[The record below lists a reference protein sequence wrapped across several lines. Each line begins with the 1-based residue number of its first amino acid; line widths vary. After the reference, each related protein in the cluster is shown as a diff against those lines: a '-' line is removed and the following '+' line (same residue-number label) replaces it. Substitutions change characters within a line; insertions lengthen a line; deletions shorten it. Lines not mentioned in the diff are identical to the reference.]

1 MMGIL
6 RATFKTGLYG
16 VTGGLASVGAG
27 MAYLSATTSIVDLS
41 KDDAWF
47 RSKTYAKYNP
57 KANPALQDDCI
68 KRVPL
73 SKIRPELRNDET
85 ALTLDFC
92 RGIWSRWGF
101 WPQSKLHERY
111 DAPPGS
117 EGYTWKTSELAVA
130 KYEPGLKFSNH
141 FEVVQNQGNEITVR
155 CGGSPLQ
162 PGLRNSDGLVLI
174 SARIDHE
181 KQEAVFSLK
190 SALFDSAGSYE
201 KGVGHP
207 IPPKIVFLHPWY
219 VRILVQSGFGNVKA

>member
-1 MMGIL
+1 MGIL

-16 VTGGLASVGAG
+16 ITGGLASVGAG
-27 MAYLSATTSIVDLS
+27 MAYLGATTSIVDL
-41 KDDAWF
+41 KNEDAWF

-73 SKIRPELRNDET
+73 SKIRPELRNDEA
-85 ALTLDFC
+85 ALTLEFC
-92 RGIWSRWGF
+92 RF

-117 EGYTWKTSELAVA
+117 EGHTWETSELAVA
-130 KYEPGLKFSNH
+130 KYEPGLKFVNH
-141 FEVVQNQGNEITVR
+141 FEVVENQGNEITVR

-162 PGLRNSDGLVLI
+162 PGLRNSDGLILF
-174 SARIDHE
+174 SARIDRE

-190 SALFDSAGSYE
+190 SALFDSAGSYG
-201 KGVGHP
+201 KGAGHP

-219 VRILVQSGFGNVKA
+219 VRILTHCGVENVKA

>member
-1 MMGIL
+1 MGIL
-6 RATFKTGLYG
+6 RKTFMTGVYG

-27 MAYLSATTSIVDLS
+27 MAYLNATTSIVDL
-41 KDDAWF
+41 KNDDAWF
-47 RSKTYAKYNP
+47 SSQTYARYNP
-57 KANPALQDDCI
+57 KGNPALQDDCI

-73 SKIRPELRNDET
+73 SKIRPELRNDEA

-101 WPQSKLHERY
+101 WTQSKLHERY

-117 EGYTWKTSELAVA
+117 EDYTWKTSELAVA
-130 KYEPGLKFSNH
+130 KYEPGLKFVNH

-174 SARIDHE
+174 SARIDRE

-190 SALFDSAGSYE
+190 SSLFDSAGSYD
-201 KGVGHP
+201 KGAGHP
-207 IPPKIVFLHPWY
+207 IPPKIAFLHRWY
-219 VRILVQSGFGNVKA
+219 VRILVQSSLGKVKA

>member
-1 MMGIL
+1 
-6 RATFKTGLYG
+6 
-16 VTGGLASVGAG
+16 
-27 MAYLSATTSIVDLS
+27 MAYLNATTSIVDL
-41 KDDAWF
+41 KNDDAWF
-47 RSKTYAKYNP
+47 SSKTYARYNP

-73 SKIRPELRNDET
+73 SKIRPELRNDEA

-111 DAPPGS
+111 DAPPGT
-117 EGYTWKTSELAVA
+117 EDYTWKTSELAVA
-130 KYEPGLKFSNH
+130 KYEPGFKFSNH
-141 FEVVQNQGNEITVR
+141 FEVVQNSCSSSRFTRAGNEITVR

-190 SALFDSAGSYE
+190 SALFDSAGSYG
-201 KGVGHP
+201 KGAGHP
-207 IPPKIVFLHPWY
+207 IPPKIIFLHPWY
-219 VRILVQSGFGNVKA
+219 VRMLVQSGVGNVKA

>member
-1 MMGIL
+1 MGIL
-6 RATFKTGLYG
+6 RTAFKAGLYG

-27 MAYLSATTSIVDLS
+27 MSYLSANTSIEDLN

-47 RSKTYAKYNP
+47 RSKTYARYNP
-57 KANPALQDDCI
+57 KANPALQDDCF

-73 SKIRPELRNDET
+73 SKIRPELRNDEA

-117 EGYTWKTSELAVA
+117 EDYTWKTSELAVA
-130 KYEPGLKFSNH
+130 KYEPSLKFSNH

-162 PGLRNSDGLVLI
+162 PGLRNSDGLILI
-174 SARIDHE
+174 SARIDRE

-190 SALFDSAGSYE
+190 SALFDSAGSYNE
-201 KGVGHP
+201 GVGHP
-207 IPPKIVFLHPWY
+207 IPPKIVFLHRWY
-219 VRILVQSGFGNVKA
+219 VRMLVQSGFGKVKA